1 MVDKNNFTIAES
13 KQSLM
18 KRNSLK
24 LICSLFVVIAVLSSC
39 YKLQKD
45 YDYQK
50 VTLDPHYNMTAKQYM
65 YSRDS
70 FIVGGKND
78 TILRWMIKGI
88 QYAGIDWA
96 EYEKPNRTYIFLHNS
111 AIRVL
116 TSGKVTGGFFFDY
129 PIIPKDVNGNPI
141 PSISFPGTDSMR
153 PAFQWSDYSVQT
165 VKNYFLSLIG
175 EGQYTFENL
184 GVANQSIQ
192 SLLPPGTVAGNDSK
206 LSYVVVQTTPNPDP
220 AFASLIV
227 FDKTTGK
234 GFDPEGKFN
243 LKLINNQNAPINVN
257 DRTDD
262 RTAGILCNNGP
273 VHVYDKTVH
282 PFRYSW
288 Q

>member
-1 MVDKNNFTIAES
+1 MKSI
-13 KQSLM
+13 KIKSLGG
-18 KRNSLK
+18 
-24 LICSLFVVIAVLSSC
+24 LIILIVVFSSC

-45 YDYQK
+45 YDYRK

-88 QYAGIDWA
+88 QYAGIDWS
-96 EYEKPNRTYIFLHNS
+96 EYEKPNRTYIFLHNT

-116 TSGKVTGGFFFDY
+116 TFGKVTGGFFFDY
-129 PIIPKDVNGNPI
+129 PILVKDSAGNQL

-192 SLLPPGTVAGNDSK
+192 SLLEPGTIAGKDSK

-220 AFASLIV
+220 SLAANITL
-227 FDKTTGK
+227 DKNLGK

-243 LKLINNQNAPINVN
+243 LKLINNQDAPISVN
-257 DRTDD
+257 DRTSD

>member
-1 MVDKNNFTIAES
+1 MKKNSIKALCSFVFLIFIFT
-13 KQSLM
+13 
-18 KRNSLK
+18 
-24 LICSLFVVIAVLSSC
+24 SC

-45 YDYQK
+45 YNYVK
-50 VTLDPHYNMTAKQYM
+50 VTIDPHYNMTAKEYM
-65 YSRDS
+65 FSRDS
-70 FIVGGKND
+70 FVVGGKND

-88 QYAGIDWA
+88 NYAGIDWS

-116 TSGKVTGGFFFDY
+116 TSGKTTGGFFFDY
-129 PIIPKDVNGNPI
+129 PVIVKDINGNPY
-141 PSISFPGTDSMR
+141 PSVNNPGFDSTR
-153 PAFQWSDYSVQT
+153 PAMEWSDYSVQT
-165 VKNYFLSLIG
+165 VKNYFLYLIG
-175 EGQYTFENL
+175 QGQYTFENL
-184 GVANQSIQ
+184 VVANTSVT

-206 LSYVVVQTTPNPDP
+206 LKWVITKTSPNPDP
-220 AFASLIV
+220 ANAANIS
-227 FDKTTGK
+227 FDKATGT

-243 LKLINNQNAPINVN
+243 LKLVNNQNAPININ

-262 RTAGILCNNGP
+262 RTAGVLCTNGP

>member
-1 MVDKNNFTIAES
+1 
-13 KQSLM
+13 M
-18 KRNSLK
+18 KRISLK
-24 LICSLFVVIAVLSSC
+24 LICSLLVVIAVLSSC

-45 YDYQK
+45 YDYKK
-50 VTLDPHYNMTAKQYM
+50 VTLDPHYNMTAKEYM
-65 YSRDS
+65 FSRDS

-116 TSGKVTGGFFFDY
+116 SSGKVTGGFFFDY
-129 PIIPKDVNGNPI
+129 PLTPRDANGNPI
-141 PSISFPGTDSMR
+141 PSISFPGTDSTR
-153 PAFQWSDYSVQT
+153 PATQWSDYSVQT

-192 SLLPPGTVAGNDSK
+192 SLLPPGTVAGNESK
-206 LSYVVVQTTPNPDP
+206 LSQVVVQTTPNPDP
-220 AFASLIV
+220 ALAANIT
-227 FDKTTGK
+227 FDKVNGK

-243 LKLINNQNAPINVN
+243 LKLINSQDAPISVN
-257 DRTDD
+257 DRTND